1 MRSGLGLVMLWAVSA
16 CGQGSKQAGGGQG
29 SIDTSM
35 VFVATPPAST
45 SRRSG
50 PPSQDS
56 VLATVAAYKSKRVS
70 VDVAARV
77 VVDYFEAGG
86 HLDPGVTRNDRD
98 LMRAIARE
106 LDRRTLRP

>member
-1 MRSGLGLVMLWAVSA
+1 MRSGLGLVMLWVVSA
-16 CGQGSKQAGGGQG
+16 CGQGSKQAAGGQ
-29 SIDTSM
+29 STIDTTM
-35 VFVATPPAST
+35 VFVATPPASA
-45 SRRSG
+45 SRLLG

-56 VLATVAAYKSKRVS
+56 VVATVAAYKSKRVS

-86 HLDPGVTRNDRD
+86 HLDPGVTQNDSE